1 MSNSGDTGT
10 KGEKI
15 CEIRSVITDM
25 DSIKKR
31 NTVQLTDND
40 EINQL
45 LNKVVSSVRDFTEG
59 QLKKIKSLTQIGAA
73 LSAEHNI
80 DRLLEMIV
88 DEARRFTNADGGTL
102 YIMSDN
108 EKTLQFAIVQND
120 SLKVRMGGTAKK
132 IIWDP
137 VELYNEDNTL
147 NYSNVSSYAALSGEV
162 VNISDVYHTEKF
174 NFEGTCQFDSE
185 TGYRSQ
191 SMLVVPMR
199 DHKNNVIGIL
209 QLLNARDKEKKK
221 TIPFSMECQELTE
234 ALASHAAIALTNNRL
249 IKDLQNL
256 FESFVKT
263 IATAIDEKSPYTGD
277 HGRRVVELTMFI
289 AEKINEAERGPF
301 KDVHFDKDQMNELRI
316 SAWLHDVGKV
326 AIPEYVMD
334 KPSKLKTV
342 YDRIELIKTRFE
354 VVKRDLEINLLKNGK
369 GRNSISNGGTYSED
383 HENELMGLREDY
395 HFLCALNKGSEFVS
409 DEDIKRVQEIAGRK
423 WIMDGETQVLLRD
436 DEIQSLSTRKGT
448 LTDDEREVI
457 NNHAAITFKMLSQM
471 PFPKELKNVPAYASS
486 HHERLDGTGYPL
498 GLKGDEISLQTRI
511 LALADVFEALTA
523 RNRPYREGNTESQ
536 AIKILEFMV
545 KDNHLDADIFNLF
558 VEGKLGKL

>member
-1 MSNSGDTGT
+1 
-10 KGEKI
+10 
-15 CEIRSVITDM
+15 M
-25 DSIKKR
+25 DNRKKR
-31 NTVQLTDND
+31 NAVQLTDNHA
-40 EINQL
+40 INL
-45 LNKVVSSVRDFTEG
+45 LLSDVVSSVRDFTEE

-88 DEARRFTNADGGTL
+88 EEGRKVTNADGGTL
-102 YIMSDN
+102 YIMSDD
-108 EKTLQFAIVQND
+108 EKMLQFEIVQND
-120 SLKVRMGGTAKK
+120 SLNVRMGGTAGK
-132 IIWDP
+132 ITWGP
-137 VELYNEDNTL
+137 VALYDDDTP

-199 DHKNNVIGIL
+199 DHKNDVIGIL

-221 TIPFSMECQELTE
+221 TIPFSIECQELTE

-277 HGRRVVELTMFI
+277 HGRRVVELTMLI
-289 AEKINEAERGPF
+289 AGKINEAEKGPF
-301 KDVHFDKDQMNELRI
+301 QDVYFDKDQMNELRI

-334 KPSKLKTV
+334 KPTKLKTV
-342 YDRIELIKTRFE
+342 CDRIELLKTRFE
-354 VVKRDLEINLLKNGK
+354 IIKRDLEINLLRK
-369 GRNSISNGGTYSED
+369 GQGSKDIPDTGTPSED
-383 HENELMGLREDY
+383 YENELKKLREDY
-395 HFLCALNKGSEFVS
+395 QFLSSINQGAEFMS
-409 DEDIKRVQEIAGRK
+409 DEDVKRVQEIAGRK
-423 WIMDGETQVLLRD
+423 WAMDGEPQALLGD
-436 DEIQSLSTRKGT
+436 DEIQNLSTRKGT
-448 LTDDEREVI
+448 LTDDEREII

-471 PFPKELKNVPAYASS
+471 PFPKKLKNVPAYASS

-498 GLKGDEISLQTRI
+498 GLKGDEIPLQARI

-523 RNRPYREGNTESQ
+523 RDRPYREGNTETQ
-536 AIKILEFMV
+536 AIEILGSMV

-558 VEGKLGKL
+558 VKEKLWKSLGHPQQV